1 VVDENNRIGGVSMAE
16 FEMLTVAA
24 GVILLLYAFN
34 KVLPFKGPLD
44 VRGVDIE
51 DEKEWRPIST
61 V

>member
-1 VVDENNRIGGVSMAE
+1 MAE
-16 FEMLTVAA
+16 FELLTVAA
-24 GVILLLYAFN
+24 GVVLLLYAFN